1 MFNSYSNRNHPV
13 VNSRENKKTMQSV
26 LHDKFNL
33 SSMTSLSLGFMKKQN
48 KWRLGMKSACKVIVT
63 HNGI

>member
-1 MFNSYSNRNHPV
+1 MFNSNSYRNLPV
-13 VNSRENKKTMQSV
+13 DNSRKNKNQSV

-48 KWRLGMKSACKVIVT
+48 KWRLQMKRAETCKVNVT
-63 HNGI
+63 NNVI